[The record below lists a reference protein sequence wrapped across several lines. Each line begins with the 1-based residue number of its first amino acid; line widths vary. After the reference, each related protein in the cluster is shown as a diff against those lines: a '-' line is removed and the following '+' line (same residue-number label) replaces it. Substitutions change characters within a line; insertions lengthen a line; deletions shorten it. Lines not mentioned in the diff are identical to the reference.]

1 MAQSAVI
8 TECPECGAKIP
19 KAGMSI
25 CPYCVAPLKAS
36 PGKDIDREPLI
47 ARLSTMHEKDDYPAA
62 LAEQPPWSPE
72 YQRARNRRMQGTLLV
87 LIGLALAGLQA
98 ALMASSVGALT
109 YVGGVLLILGLR
121 MALRGQFEA
130 SKLDKL
136 EVQKRPAYV
145 IERSSV
151 TDYDGKGT
159 VRYFFD
165 LQFPDGSDGIYFYTG
180 RGVSEELY
188 ANGMTGLAWTRGRE
202 LLGINRVRV

>member
-1 MAQSAVI
+1 MAQTAVI

-25 CPYCVAPLKAS
+25 CPYCVAPLKAN
-36 PGKDIDREPLI
+36 PGKSIDREPILK
-47 ARLSTMHEKDDYPAA
+47 RLVTMPEKPDYEKAMG
-62 LAEQPPWSPE
+62 ETPPWSPE
-72 YQRARNRRMQGTLLV
+72 YQRAKNRQMQGTLLIV
-87 LIGLALAGLQA
+87 IGFVLAGLVF
-98 ALMASSVGALT
+98 ALSDSPLGFWSVL
-109 YVGGVLLILGLR
+109 GGVLALLGAW
-121 MALRGQFEA
+121 MALRGFLER

-136 EVQKRPAYV
+136 EVVKRPAYV

-151 TDYDGKGT
+151 TDFDGKGT

-165 LQFPDGSDGIYFYTG
+165 IQFADGTDGIFFYTG

-188 ANGMTGLAWTRGRE
+188 ANGMTGVAWTRGRE